1 MFGAEVTDIDLRSGL
16 SGKQIQAIQTAFSE
30 YIVLVFRDQ
39 DFEIDTFE
47 VFAQYLGPFG
57 YTPFITPVEG
67 HPNVLRV

>member
-1 MFGAEVTDIDLRSGL
+1 MGNKY
-16 SGKQIQAIQTAFSE
+16 KQYRQLFE